1 MSKEASTKQRMSNKK
16 LTLILC
22 AATLGMFGFGFALVP
37 LYDILCEQLGINGKT
52 STVAAEQPTAMQV
65 DESRTIKVEFVS
77 HIPPGLPI
85 AFEPKKKVMHV
96 HPGEII
102 RTAYIATNQSQ
113 LALVAQA
120 VPSVSP
126 GLGATHFNKIECFC
140 FNQQPLNAQ
149 QQAELPLIFYVE
161 HELPNSIHTL
171 TLSYTL
177 YDISDSVDDPKLA
190 SSAVSGQLT
199 SSYDTQGDAL

>member
-1 MSKEASTKQRMSNKK
+1 MSNQK
-16 LTLILC
+16 LTLVLC
-22 AATLGMFGFGFALVP
+22 GATLAMFGFGFALIP

-52 STVAAEQPTAMQV
+52 STVASETPIAMQV

-85 AFEPKKKVMHV
+85 DFEPQNKVIQV
-96 HPGEII
+96 HPGEVI

-113 LALVAQA
+113 AALIAQA
-120 VPSVSP
+120 VPSVTP

-140 FNQQPLNAQ
+140 FNQQPLKAK

-161 HELPNSIHTL
+161 HDLPDSIHTL

-177 YDISDSVDDPKLA
+177 YDISDSVEDIHSKFA
-190 SSAVSGQLT
+190 SSAVSEH
-199 SSYDTQGDAL
+199 DTQGDAL

>member
-1 MSKEASTKQRMSNKK
+1 MSGKMSNKK

-22 AATLGMFGFGFALVP
+22 AATLGMFGFGYALVP

-52 STVAAEQPTAMQV
+52 SSVAAQTPQAMQA

-77 HIPPGLPI
+77 HISQGVPVT
-85 AFEPKKKVMHV
+85 FEPQQKVLMV
-96 HPGEII
+96 HPGEVI
-102 RTAYIATNQSQ
+102 RTAYVVTNKSAQS
-113 LALVAQA
+113 LVAQA
-120 VPSVSP
+120 VPSVTP

-140 FNQQPLNAQ
+140 FNQQPLEAK

-161 HELPNSIHTL
+161 HELPESIHTL

-177 YDISDSVDDPKLA
+177 YDISESVSDTPTDVASLAIPKP
-190 SSAVSGQLT
+190 LT
-199 SSYDTQGDAL
+199 QQGYANE